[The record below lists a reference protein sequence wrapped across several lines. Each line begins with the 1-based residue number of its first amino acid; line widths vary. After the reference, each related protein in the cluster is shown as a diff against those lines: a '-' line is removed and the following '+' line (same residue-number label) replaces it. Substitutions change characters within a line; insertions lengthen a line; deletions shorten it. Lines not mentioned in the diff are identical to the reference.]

1 MEAFLPLS
9 FPFVLPGF
17 YSNLEYLFKEHFLV
31 GNATKS
37 SLFFLCHH
45 YGVICA
51 DDMVTQIKREC
62 CIEIYHNLMEM
73 VGFKT

>member
-1 MEAFLPLS
+1 M
-9 FPFVLPGF
+9 
-17 YSNLEYLFKEHFLV
+17 

-62 CIEIYHNLMEM
+62 CIEIYHNLRHCFSR
-73 VGFKT
+73 GFETDGNGRV